1 MKKISVIVPIY
12 KVENYLSQCVESIIN
27 QTYQHLE
34 IILVDDGSPDRCPQ
48 ICDEYALKD
57 KRIRVIH
64 KENGG
69 LSSARNS
76 GLDIATGDFVA
87 FVDSDDW
94 LDREM
99 YQNLINVLNETQADI
114 SVCRFRREKEMKEGS
129 MDNHSTKTITM
140 FNDYDDMCVHLL
152 SSSKPSISFM
162 VWNKLFRREVIS
174 DTRFIEGQIYEDM
187 YFDRNVLK
195 RCAKLAFLDWEG
207 YHYRVGRPGSTATF
221 FKIKK
226 INKFNE
232 INKYI
237 ESFEKTG
244 NKNAIAKFRLYG
256 LMSAIELYL
265 SAWDND
271 ADGKI
276 KSEILHWFRTYSD
289 KPQPHSLRL
298 SVFSISPN
306 LYCYIFKTL
315 KKIKELKFFA

>member
-27 QTYQHLE
+27 QTYQNLE

-76 GLDIATGDFVA
+76 GLDIATGDYVA

-94 LDREM
+94 LDRDM
-99 YQNLINVLNETQADI
+99 YQNLINVINETQADI
-114 SVCRFRREKEMKEGS
+114 AVCRFRREKGMKAVA
-129 MDNHSTKTITM
+129 MDNNATKTITM

-152 SSSKPSISFM
+152 SSSQPSISFM
-162 VWNKLFRREVIS
+162 VWNKLFSHEVIS

-195 RCAKLAFLDWEG
+195 RCTKLAFLDWVG
-207 YHYRVGRPGSTATF
+207 YHYRVGRSGSTATF
-221 FKIKK
+221 FKTKK

-244 NKNAIAKFRLYG
+244 NTNAIAKFRLYG
-256 LMSAIELYL
+256 LMSAIELYM

-271 ADGKI
+271 GDSKI
-276 KSEILHWFRTYSD
+276 KSEILHWYKTYSD
-289 KPQPHSLRL
+289 QTRHKSFRL
-298 SVFSISPN
+298 WFFSISPE
-306 LYCYIFKTL
+306 LYCYIFKSL
-315 KKIKELKFFA
+315 KIIKR